1 MEESSMAGEKKEKK
15 RFSRRDF
22 VVGSG
27 TVLAGGAL
35 TAVASKS
42 AVAATAADTKQEYPL
57 SKAYLVYDSM
67 HCAGCYGCMIA
78 CSMAHD
84 GEVSFSLSRIQ
95 MHRAVLNEYPTDII
109 MHVCKQ
115 CPDPSCVKYCPT
127 GACHVSEENGNI
139 RMIDAEKCV
148 GCQTCIKMC
157 SQTPHRTIWNP
168 KTNKS
173 TKCDLCTNTP
183 YFNKKGGLSPV
194 QAAKPGAKESTPP
207 PSLGFFAC
215 VEACPKQVLKV
226 VNQLPSETG
235 GYEVTLVTA
244 PKPKMGGFGGPGA
257 GGPGGPGAKPATPQ
271 QAPTTP
277 EPKH

>member
-1 MEESSMAGEKKEKK
+1 MEESFMAREGNTAPEKAEKKK
-15 RFSRRDF
+15 FSRRDF

-27 TVLAGGAL
+27 TALAGGAV
-35 TAVASKS
+35 AVLSSGTKG
-42 AVAATAADTKQEYPL
+42 VATAEAAEKNPYEPSTR
-57 SKAYLVYDSM
+57 YLVYDSK

-95 MHRAVLNEYPTDII
+95 MHRAVLNEYPEDII

-115 CPDPSCVKYCPT
+115 CPDPSCVRYCPT
-127 GACHVSEENGNI
+127 GACHVSAENGNI
-139 RMIDAEKCV
+139 RMIDAEKCI

-183 YFNKKGGLSPV
+183 FFNKKGGV
-194 QAAKPGAKESTPP
+194 TGTQ
-207 PSLGFFAC
+207 AC

-226 VNQLPSETG
+226 VDKLPSETG
-235 GYEVTLVTA
+235 GYEIFIA
-244 PKPKMGGFGGPGA
+244 PPPRPKMGFGAPGA
-257 GGPGGPGAKPATPQ
+257 GGPGAKAKPATPE
-271 QAPTTP
+271 QAPKTP
-277 EPKH
+277 DPKR

>member
-1 MEESSMAGEKKEKK
+1 MEESSMAGEKKTEKK
-15 RFSRRDF
+15 FSRRDF

-35 TAVASKS
+35 AVVAPKS
-42 AVAATAADTKQEYPL
+42 TSAATAADAKQDYPL
-57 SKAYLVYDSM
+57 SQAYLVYDSK

-127 GACHVSEENGNI
+127 GACHVSAENGNI
-139 RMIDAEKCV
+139 RMIDAEKCI

-157 SQTPHRTIWNP
+157 PQTPHRTIWSP
-168 KTNKS
+168 KANKS

-183 YFNKKGGLSPV
+183 FFNRKGGV
-194 QAAKPGAKESTPP
+194 TGAQ
-207 PSLGFFAC
+207 AC
-215 VEACPKQVLKV
+215 VEACPKNVLKV
-226 VNQLPSETG
+226 VDKLPLTTG
-235 GYEVTLVTA
+235 GYEVDLAPA
-244 PKPKMGGFGGPGA
+244 PKAKPGGFGAPGAGGPGA
-257 GGPGGPGAKPATPQ
+257 GGRGAGGPGAKPATPQ

-277 EPKH
+277 DPKH

>member
-1 MEESSMAGEKKEKK
+1 MAREGKLAPEKAENKK
-15 RFSRRDF
+15 FSRRDF
-22 VVGSG
+22 VVGGG

-35 TAVASKS
+35 AVVTPKATE
-42 AVAATAADTKQEYPL
+42 AATPAKEEYALSTK
-57 SKAYLVYDSM
+57 YLVYDSK

-95 MHRAVLNEYPTDII
+95 MHRAVLNEYPADITT
-109 MHVCKQ
+109 HVCKQ
-115 CPDPSCVKYCPT
+115 CPEPSCVKHCPT
-127 GACHVSEENGNI
+127 GACHISAENGNI
-139 RMIDAEKCV
+139 RMIDAEKCI
-148 GCQTCIKMC
+148 GCQTCIRMC

-168 KTNKS
+168 KTKKS

-183 YFNKKGGLSPV
+183 FFNKKGGV
-194 QAAKPGAKESTPP
+194 DGTQ
-207 PSLGFFAC
+207 AC

-226 VNQLPSETG
+226 VDKLPLETG

-244 PKPKMGGFGGPGA
+244 PKPKMGFGPPGA
-257 GGPGGPGAKPATPQ
+257 GGPGAGGPGAKPATPQ

>member
-1 MEESSMAGEKKEKK
+1 MAGEKITKK
-15 RFSRRDF
+15 KFSRRDF

-35 TAVASKS
+35 TACAP
-42 AVAATAADTKQEYPL
+42 ANALAAKKKQEEFPL
-57 SKAYLVYDSM
+57 STAYLVYDSK

-95 MHRAVLNEYPTDII
+95 MHRAVLNDYPSDII

-115 CPDPSCVKYCPT
+115 CPEPSCVKHCPT
-127 GACHVSEENGNI
+127 GACHVSAKNGNI
-139 RMIDAEKCV
+139 RMIDAEKCI

-183 YFNKKGGLSPV
+183 YFNKKGGLTPV
-194 QAAKPGAKESTPP
+194 QAAKAGAKESVPP
-207 PSLGFFAC
+207 PQPGLFAC

-235 GYEVTLVTA
+235 GYEVNLAPA
-244 PKPKMGGFGGPGA
+244 PKAKPGGFGAPGA

-277 EPKH
+277 KQ